1 MIGVSRI
8 GAWLTFATESVKVS
22 LADSGS
28 ASAAVTVKLI
38 GEATASALVGVPLST
53 PVLVSI
59 DKPVPTGRPLMLY
72 RKVSP
77 SGSEKFPEIFNGPN
91 AVASVAF

>member
-1 MIGVSRI
+1 M
-8 GAWLTFATESVKVS
+8 S

-28 ASAAVTVKLI
+28 ASAAVTAKLI
-38 GEATASALVGVPLST
+38 GEARASALVGVPLRT

-59 DKPVPTGRPLMLY
+59 DKPVPTGRPLTLY
-72 RKVSP
+72 CKVSL
-77 SGSEKFPEIFNGPN
+77 SGSAKFSEVSNGPN